1 MVDMTHTPNS
11 TELAMREAQRHT
23 ATLRGA
29 IKGWAT
35 PGELAQRIGELERG
49 LAEMVDA
56 GILAAAELERRG
68 TRTAELEAELRE
80 TRTALRS
87 ARADFETERDAKL
100 TARARIAELENE
112 LGVAGEAQDERR
124 AR

>member
-11 TELAMREAQRHT
+11 TDEHVA
-23 ATLRGA
+23 
-29 IKGWAT
+29 
-35 PGELAQRIGELERG
+35 ELERE
-49 LAEMVDA
+49 LVR
-56 GILAAAELERRG
+56 AAAELDRRG